1 MPPMGGRLLAYQ
13 SSGRMDRRMAEAAFW
28 GFVAATSL
36 IVGAETAFAIRLRR
50 FVVGLI
56 MAFGVG
62 ALIASVSFELIEPA
76 IAAGDAGLA
85 GLGLA
90 AGAVTFFIGDLLI
103 ARIGGA
109 DRKRPPDESV
119 HADVDDG
126 GEDQASGLG
135 IVLGTVLDGIPESAV
150 LGLSLVGGGAVSIPL
165 LAGIWVSNFPE
176 SLGSTAN
183 LAKSGMSRRNVRLLW
198 WAISAVSALAA
209 AVGFYAVDA
218 SPTLTGSFISAFA
231 AGALLTMIIDEMAPE
246 AFQRSQRLAGLATVA
261 GFALA
266 VWLGTFE

>member
-1 MPPMGGRLLAYQ
+1 MG
-13 SSGRMDRRMAEAAFW
+13 EAALW
-28 GFVAATSL
+28 GFVGATSL
-36 IVGAETAFAIRLRR
+36 IVGAETAFAFRLSR

-76 IAAGDAGLA
+76 LANGDTARV
-85 GLGLA
+85 GLGLV
-90 AGAVTFFIGDLLI
+90 AGALTFFTGDVLI
-103 ARIGGA
+103 ARIGGGA
-109 DRKRPPDESV
+109 RKRLPDKSV
-119 HADVDDG
+119 SATAIPD
-126 GEDQASGLG
+126 GEDDNDGDDEGEGNSSGLG

-150 LGLSLVGGGAVSIPL
+150 LGLSLVGGGSVSIPL

-176 SLGSTAN
+176 ALGSTAN
-183 LAKSGMSRRNVRLLW
+183 LTDGGMSRRKVRLMW
-198 WAISAVSALAA
+198 WAICAVSALAA
-209 AVGFYAVDA
+209 GIGFYAVDNNSLA
-218 SPTLTGSFISAFA
+218 TGSFVSAFA

-246 AFQRSQRLAGLATVA
+246 AFERSRMFAGLATVA